1 MKRMSVER
9 GMKTGFPWGGGQSMS
24 LADRKL
30 FVERWIRSP
39 LKVASV
45 TPSGTELCRAM
56 AKAAGSGP
64 TRRVVELGPGTGPVT
79 AALRGH
85 GVTADNLL
93 MIELDPAFAGHL
105 AALHPGAGVIQGD
118 ATRIQR
124 IVHDHG
130 WSQCDSV
137 VSGLPLIAMP
147 LSVQARIVRGAF
159 SVLAPGG
166 VFVQFTYGPFAPIN
180 PELIRRLRLKPHR
193 HSWIARNLPP
203 ASVWT
208 FHRLP

>member
-1 MKRMSVER
+1 ML
-9 GMKTGFPWGGGQSMS
+9 
-24 LADRKL
+24 LAERKL

-56 AKAAGSGP
+56 AKAALCGP
-64 TRRVVELGPGTGPVT
+64 GRRVVELGPGTGPVT
-79 AALRGH
+79 AALREH
-85 GVTADNLL
+85 GTAPEDLL
-93 MIELDPAFAGHL
+93 MIELDPAFVGHL
-105 AALHPGAGVIQGD
+105 SALHPGAGVVQGD

-124 IVHDHG
+124 IVHQHG
-130 WSQCDSV
+130 WNACDSV

-147 LSVQARIVRGAF
+147 LSVQARVVRGAF
-159 SVLAPGG
+159 SVLAQGG
-166 VFVQFTYGPFAPIN
+166 VFVQFTYGPFAPVN
-180 PELIRRLRLKPHR
+180 PELIRRLRLKPRR

>member
-1 MKRMSVER
+1 
-9 GMKTGFPWGGGQSMS
+9 MS
-24 LADRKL
+24 LAERRL

-45 TPSGTELCRAM
+45 TPSGPELCRAM
-56 AKAAGSGP
+56 ARAAGCGSG
-64 TRRVVELGPGTGPVT
+64 RRVVELGPGTGPVT
-79 AALRGH
+79 AALREH
-85 GVTADNLL
+85 GTAPDDLL
-93 MIELDPAFAGHL
+93 MIELDPAFADHL
-105 AALHPGAGVIQGD
+105 AMLHPGAGIVQGD

-124 IVHDHG
+124 IVHGHG
-130 WSQCDSV
+130 WEDCDAV
-137 VSGLPLIAMP
+137 VSGLPLITMP
-147 LSVQARIVRGAF
+147 LSVQARVVRGAF

-166 VFVQFTYGPFAPIN
+166 VFVQFTYGPFAPVN
-180 PELIRRLRLKPHR
+180 PELIRRLRLKPRR